1 MKLFRQPKSS
11 GEPKKSSIKSSK
23 TRSDTNENSKFA
35 SAPYLENSK
44 GQSSQQ
50 TENAQILLASQS
62 DEEMKINAEIDA
74 FVDST
79 KSTLEIFINRMKSD
93 QQRGR
98 SITNDTAV
106 QSLFL
111 QLQHMHPKLM
121 SYIKYQEDARGYYE
135 NLQDKLTQLK
145 DAREALNALRHE
157 NYEKKR
163 QDMEER
169 ERQRQIQIAQKL
181 QYMRQQKQV
190 RI

>member
-1 MKLFRQPKSS
+1 M
-11 GEPKKSSIKSSK
+11 KSSK
-23 TRSDTNENSKFA
+23 TRSDSIENSKFA

-44 GQSSQQ
+44 SQNSQQ
-50 TENAQILLASQS
+50 TYQQAENGQILMTDQS

-74 FVDST
+74 FVEST

-157 NYEKKR
+157 NYEKKK

-181 QYMRQQKQV
+181 QYMRLQKQV
-190 RI
+190 IIE